1 MARVIVS
8 ESSASSPSLRADSD
22 NRVMWRTF
30 AVFAPFAAAHAVSG
44 SVCTIFEVVN
54 VNVAT
59 GSATWEDGVVYQDV
73 YTAPC
78 TKLRFEYDGTI
89 HGSVYEMRSKADYD
103 ACNFETESNAFRVSG
118 ASTWTEFSITYEHA
132 GQDLFFACQY
142 HCDNTV
148 PMKVTVHVQDTP
160 SSVAFGG
167 KDIIVAKL
175 DGGSGA
181 TLWSAQIGSDDDDVA
196 QGVAVSSSQG
206 SYGARVAVAG
216 WTDSDG
222 GFSGSSFGGRD
233 VVAVLL
239 NASDGSEIVRT
250 QLGGDGDDEAMT
262 IVADDAIGDFYVAGT
277 TEGGEPF
284 GPNAGDDDG
293 FVLRLSGGT
302 LANSLGASESSKKSN
317 GDYMAPLPVQIA
329 LIVGVVGAV
338 VMCCLGYF
346 AGKTRT
352 ERKFE
357 ALREDHFTSVQLEMG
372 RQQGT
377 HPTAPQTVSVASA
390 PGKQSLGEIDTA
402 GRVLPARMLPSGS
415 LEMTPAPDD
424 RPKGDAFGP
433 GTRGG
438 PNTAAAF

>member
-1 MARVIVS
+1 
-8 ESSASSPSLRADSD
+8 
-22 NRVMWRTF
+22 
-30 AVFAPFAAAHAVSG
+30 
-44 SVCTIFEVVN
+44 
-54 VNVAT
+54 
-59 GSATWEDGVVYQDV
+59 
-73 YTAPC
+73 
-78 TKLRFEYDGTI
+78 
-89 HGSVYEMRSKADYD
+89 
-103 ACNFETESNAFRVSG
+103 
-118 ASTWTEFSITYEHA
+118 
-132 GQDLFFACQY
+132 
-142 HCDNTV
+142 
-148 PMKVTVHVQDTP
+148 
-160 SSVAFGG
+160 
-167 KDIIVAKL
+167 
-175 DGGSGA
+175 
-181 TLWSAQIGSDDDDVA
+181 
-196 QGVAVSSSQG
+196 
-206 SYGARVAVAG
+206 
-216 WTDSDG
+216 
-222 GFSGSSFGGRD
+222 
-233 VVAVLL
+233 
-239 NASDGSEIVRT
+239 
-250 QLGGDGDDEAMT
+250 MT

-317 GDYMAPLPVQIA
+317 GDHYFPPVPIQIA

-402 GRVLPARMLPSGS
+402 GRVTPVAMLPAGS
-415 LEMTPAPDD
+415 LEMTPTPDD

-433 GTRGG
+433 GARGG
-438 PNTAAAF
+438 PNAATAF

>member
-1 MARVIVS
+1 MHAV
-8 ESSASSPSLRADSD
+8 AF
-22 NRVMWRTF
+22 F
-30 AVFAPFAAAHAVSG
+30 AAAHAVAFFAAAHAVSG
-44 SVCTIFEVVN
+44 SVCTKFEVVN

-59 GSATWEDGVVYQDV
+59 GSATWEDGVIYQDV
-73 YTAPC
+73 YTTPC
-78 TKLRFEYDGTI
+78 TKLRFEYEAE
-89 HGSVYEMRSKADYD
+89 HGSVYEMQSKADYD

-132 GQDLFFACQY
+132 GQELFFACLY
-142 HCDNTV
+142 HCYNT
-148 PMKVTVHVQDTP
+148 MKVTVHVQE
-160 SSVAFGG
+160 SSFAFGG

-317 GDYMAPLPVQIA
+317 GDHYFPPVPVQIA

-415 LEMTPAPDD
+415 LEMTPTPDD
-424 RPKGDAFGP
+424 RPKGDAIAP
-433 GTRGG
+433 GARGG
-438 PNTAAAF
+438 PNTTAAF